1 VAFNISCAIA
11 EIQMEK
17 PFNPILGETFQAL
30 IDDCPVYGEQISH
43 HPPISATFMKGRG
56 YTLYGQFESK
66 VHIGLNSA
74 TGSNEGI
81 MTIEFENGQ
90 SLIKYRNFS
99 GELSGLVYGDR
110 KLALVGINHYLDIKN
125 RLFV

>member
-1 VAFNISCAIA
+1 
-11 EIQMEK
+11 MEK